1 METKK
6 LKNFIKKNYS
16 YDDLFN
22 CLTENYSGHYDYY
35 DLVGR
40 GYDYL
45 LDLLIDLANNHR
57 DDILQILKNKKQEY
71 ECK

>member
-1 METKK
+1 MKTKK

-35 DLVGR
+35 DFVGR

-57 DDILQILKNKKQEY
+57 DDILQILTKNKKARL
-71 ECK
+71 